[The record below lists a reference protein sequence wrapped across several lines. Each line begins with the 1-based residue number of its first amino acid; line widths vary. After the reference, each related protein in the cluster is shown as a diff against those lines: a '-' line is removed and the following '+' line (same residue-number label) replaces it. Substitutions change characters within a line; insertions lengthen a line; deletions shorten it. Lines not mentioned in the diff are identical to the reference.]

1 LPAILPL
8 VIYHGKA
15 RWRIARSF
23 SSLVDAPEVF
33 KPYIPDLTYLLTD
46 LSRFSDDE
54 IKGTVTLR
62 VGLLILKYIF
72 RGELQERLP
81 GVLGLLRELSG
92 QQSGLEFIET
102 VLRYLGSAA
111 EMPKEDLKRAVVQA
125 LPEGEQLMATPAEQ
139 WIQEGLIKGI
149 QEGLERER
157 QLLLRMVRRRFGE
170 TTAQQSQGLLARVT
184 DASRLEDLGEVL
196 LECENG
202 EDWLNR
208 LEAVLKP

>member
-1 LPAILPL
+1 
-8 VIYHGKA
+8 VIDFQKMA
-15 RWRIARSF
+15 K
-23 SSLVDAPEVF
+23 VE
-33 KPYIPDLTYLLTD
+33 
-46 LSRFSDDE
+46 
-54 IKGTVTLR
+54 
-62 VGLLILKYIF
+62 
-72 RGELQERLP
+72 
-81 GVLGLLRELSG
+81 
-92 QQSGLEFIET
+92 
-102 VLRYLGSAA
+102 LRYLGSAV